1 MSDDEG
7 ATRAPELNPSAEPVP
22 APDASN
28 GSVSDATNGS
38 TTAAGPVTTDT
49 VANNPVANDPLT
61 NDPVA
66 IDAAEPA
73 AGQVLT
79 SASTAPLADDAAGPA
94 GTEEPSAVAPTGAGA
109 SGGPDAPAPGQAL
122 GGAVAFVKDHAVTL
136 VLVVL
141 LIAAVVWGALGVV
154 STNDWQSRAAA
165 LSSDL
170 ENAEQTLAEARAT
183 IDDLEIAKERAETTA
198 TACIGAIDDADA
210 MLEVSAK
217 LDDKTVV
224 YLEGLNDFMAAVNA
238 GDISAAETIGSEI
251 DALGVQLEELG
262 KQIEGHVD
270 DYEDTAEGCHVDDAQ
285 GV

>member
-1 MSDDEG
+1 MSDDES
-7 ATRAPELNPSAEPVP
+7 ATRAPELNPSGEPLP

-38 TTAAGPVTTDT
+38 TTAAGPV
-49 VANNPVANDPLT
+49 ANDPVANDG
-61 NDPVA
+61 
-66 IDAAEPA
+66 AEPA

-79 SASTAPLADDAAGPA
+79 AESAAPPAADAAGPAEDADAAGPA
-94 GTEEPSAVAPTGAGA
+94 GAEPSAVAPTGAGA
-109 SGGPDAPAPGQAL
+109 PDAPAPGQAL
-122 GGAVAFVKDHAVTL
+122 GSAVAFLKNHAVTL

-141 LIAAVVWGALGVV
+141 LIAAMVWGALGVV

-165 LSSDL
+165 LSADL
-170 ENAEQTLAEARAT
+170 AGAEETLAEARAT

-224 YLEGLNDFMAAVNA
+224 YLEGLNDFMAAINA

-251 DALGVQLEELG
+251 DALSVQLEELG
-262 KQIEGHVD
+262 KQIEGHID